1 MRSIYLF
8 STSKHPQATSVNSLS
23 IKFFKPS
30 FIANNYDYFIITSKQ
45 VSEVFKS
52 FNIAPTL
59 PAICVSQKTAEAYEQ
74 IGGKILSVGEGYGD
88 NLERII
94 KEYPKEKRW
103 LYLRAKV
110 VASDFVKRCSEDEYN
125 IDEEI
130 VYESFCTKEIL
141 EVKIKQN
148 SILIF
153 TSPSSVECFLKKH
166 SFRPKDS
173 VIVIGKTT
181 AKRLPKDVK
190 YLQSKKTTIQSCI
203 DLAYSMEE
211 NRDIFV

>member
-1 MRSIYLF
+1 MRPIYLF

-52 FNIAPTL
+52 FNIAPSL

-74 IGGKILSVGEGYGD
+74 IGGNILSVGEGYGD

-103 LYLRAKV
+103 LYLRAKE
-110 VASDFVKRCSEDEYN
+110 VASDFVQKCKIDGYD

-130 VYESFCTKEIL
+130 IYESSCSKEIL
-141 EVKIKQN
+141 AVNIEEE

-153 TSPSSVECFLKKH
+153 TSPSSVECFLKEKI
-166 SFRPKDS
+166 FQQNQK

-181 AKRLPKDVK
+181 AKRLPENVK
-190 YLQSKKTTIQSCI
+190 YIQSNKTTIQSCI
-203 DLAYSMEE
+203 DLAYNMEE